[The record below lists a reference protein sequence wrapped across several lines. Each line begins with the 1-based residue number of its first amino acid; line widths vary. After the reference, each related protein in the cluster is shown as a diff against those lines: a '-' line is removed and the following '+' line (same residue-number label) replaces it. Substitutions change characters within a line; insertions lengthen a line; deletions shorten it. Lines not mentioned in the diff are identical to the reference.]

1 MSHSSH
7 LQVWIRDIDL
17 VLSPIWHAHLHNY
30 RGATCPGDTAAAFIG
45 DGDHFTTVIAAAAVV
60 SAILILYPRWLGQEF
75 PAHQK

>member
-1 MSHSSH
+1 M
-7 LQVWIRDIDL
+7 L
-17 VLSPIWHAHLHNY
+17 
-30 RGATCPGDTAAAFIG
+30 TCTTTAERPVQATAAAFIG